1 MALLF
6 ELGTENVPDSTI
18 AWFTFGG
25 AVGGVLIAGL
35 VALFVAAGRRRAER
49 RRLVAEHHR
58 QLRLDRREV
67 YAGYWTAWNRLHHDI
82 RTLYLR
88 SRAGE
93 AGDGER
99 LRSSEV
105 DWRAAANLLALLG
118 GPAVVDAARGHVA
131 MTDEKLAQ
139 ARDGKWHRDHDG
151 AAYRALT
158 AAMRVDLVEPAT

>member
-1 MALLF
+1 MALLAD
-6 ELGTENVPDSTI
+6 VPDSTI

-35 VALFVAAGRRRAER
+35 VALFVAVGRRRAER
-49 RRLVAEHHR
+49 RRLAADHHR
-58 QLRLDRREV
+58 QLRVDRRDA

-82 RTLYLR
+82 RTLYLC

-118 GPAVVDAARGHVA
+118 GQAVVDAARGHVA
-131 MTDEKLAQ
+131 MTDEKLTLAQ
-139 ARDGKWHRDHDG
+139 DGKWHRDADG
-151 AAYRALT
+151 VAYRSLN
-158 AAMRVDLVEPAT
+158 AAMRVDLVEPAR

>member
-1 MALLF
+1 MALLAD
-6 ELGTENVPDSTI
+6 VPDSTV
-18 AWFTFGG
+18 ALFTLGG

-35 VALFVAAGRRRAER
+35 VALFVAVGRRRAER
-49 RRLVAEHHR
+49 RRLSVEHHR

-88 SRAGE
+88 CRAGE

-131 MTDEKLAQ
+131 MTDEKLTN
-139 ARDGKWHRDHDG
+139 ARDGKWHRDNDG
-151 AAYRALT
+151 AAYRALN
-158 AAMRVDLVEPAT
+158 AAMRVDLVEQAT